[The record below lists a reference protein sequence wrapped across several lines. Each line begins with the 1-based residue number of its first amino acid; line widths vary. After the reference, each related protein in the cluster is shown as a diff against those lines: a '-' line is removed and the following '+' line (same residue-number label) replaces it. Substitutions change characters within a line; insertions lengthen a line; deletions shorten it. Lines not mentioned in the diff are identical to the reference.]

1 MADTLSAKLQAY
13 RLDLESLSQPARG
26 PTHDLTHDRGRGY
39 STIEVGLEREG
50 VERPRNELRFP
61 LANG

>member
-1 MADTLSAKLQAY
+1 MVADTLSAKVQAY

-39 STIEVGLEREG
+39 STIEVGARTRG
-50 VERPRNELRFP
+50 RGTTPK
-61 LANG
+61 